1 MSLPGILHRF
11 QQDNTSGSSFNI
23 ITIES
28 NQQNQ
33 SFRQNVLCS
42 RPGFNPWVRMIPWR
56 REWQPT
62 PVFLPGKSHGQRSL
76 PGYSPWG
83 CKRVGHNL
91 VTKPSPSPYPYYSE
105 SQATCWGKL
114 YQNWEFSIEVLQS
127 LPIWTFLHIV
137 GPKRF
142 LFMNESILC

>member
-1 MSLPGILHRF
+1 MYLMGFPGGPLVENPPTNAGDLGSIPG
-11 QQDNTSGSSFNI
+11 SGSS
-23 ITIES
+23 
-28 NQQNQ
+28 
-33 SFRQNVLCS
+33 
-42 RPGFNPWVRMIPWR
+42 PG
-56 REWQPT
+56 EGKWQPT